1 MDRVEWLE
9 AMVEASDDGLLVL
22 GLDGRVLGANRAA
35 ERLADLRC
43 QAVIGQR
50 ASPPHDDSDFPWS
63 IVGDAAGLRRVVSVV
78 HTGRGGTKL
87 LVTCKPVL
95 APDTTLRCLVVT
107 VRDVSEL
114 SRLVV
119 SLDKSRRQTD
129 LYRRELRVAE
139 ARERQAG
146 TVIGDGPALR
156 ALRDLALKY
165 AAVDSPVLL
174 LGETGT
180 GKGVFS
186 RLIHDMSARAI
197 GPFLE
202 LNCGA
207 LPDGL
212 IEAELFGYVRGAF
225 TGADARG
232 KEGRVELAHGGT
244 LLLDEIGDL
253 PLGLQVKLLRFLED
267 GEIWPVGAV
276 TSRRPN
282 VRILAATN
290 RDLDALMA
298 RGAFR
303 RDLFYRL
310 NVLTLRVPP
319 LRERREDIPGLVA
332 MMLDRLAPKLRRRM
346 VLTPGVLALIVRR
359 DFPGNVREL
368 WNLVERLAVTSARD
382 VIDVGDLPAEITS
395 TTSPAKAEE
404 VGSLRVALREVE
416 AEILRDALARY
427 PSQAVAAARLG
438 VSQATIARR
447 AKLYGLGAGSA

>member
-22 GLDGRVLGANRAA
+22 GLDGRVLGANR
-35 ERLADLRC
+35 
-43 QAVIGQR
+43 
-50 ASPPHDDSDFPWS
+50 
-63 IVGDAAGLRRVVSVV
+63 AAGLRRVVSVV

-186 RLIHDMSARAI
+186 RLIHD
-197 GPFLE
+197 
-202 LNCGA
+202 
-207 LPDGL
+207 
-212 IEAELFGYVRGAF
+212 
-225 TGADARG
+225 
-232 KEGRVELAHGGT
+232 
-244 LLLDEIGDL
+244 
-253 PLGLQVKLLRFLED
+253 
-267 GEIWPVGAV
+267 
-276 TSRRPN
+276 
-282 VRILAATN
+282 
-290 RDLDALMA
+290 
-298 RGAFR
+298 
-303 RDLFYRL
+303 
-310 NVLTLRVPP
+310 
-319 LRERREDIPGLVA
+319 
-332 MMLDRLAPKLRRRM
+332 
-346 VLTPGVLALIVRR
+346 
-359 DFPGNVREL
+359 
-368 WNLVERLAVTSARD
+368 
-382 VIDVGDLPAEITS
+382 
-395 TTSPAKAEE
+395 
-404 VGSLRVALREVE
+404 
-416 AEILRDALARY
+416 
-427 PSQAVAAARLG
+427 
-438 VSQATIARR
+438 
-447 AKLYGLGAGSA
+447 